1 MPRTSADD
9 FWRMAVYGE
18 TFFDRNHDR
27 RNERD
32 EVARAYVIGRVAAIR
47 FVLLP
52 RRAPENHHAFA
63 AHLPHRYQADFNSPG
78 YAHCTTVN
86 FVLHTLL
93 ARSRYFTRDDIRVR
107 HTFFNGYCISTYRF
121 VSEATGLMRILR
133 HRICT
138 SL

>member
-63 AHLPHRYQADFNSPG
+63 AHLPHRYQADLEFTRVCPLHDGELRSSYITCPKP
-78 YAHCTTVN
+78 
-86 FVLHTLL
+86 VLHPGRHS
-93 ARSRYFTRDDIRVR
+93 RST
-107 HTFFNGYCISTYRF
+107 HN
-121 VSEATGLMRILR
+121 
-133 HRICT
+133 
-138 SL
+138 